1 MVLAYIEALKNH
13 NDRSMELT
21 PSSIVLAA
29 KNRQIQQLR
38 HLATRVELVGAIGQL
53 VHALQSERGAS
64 SLYVA
69 SGGSRFESQ
78 RTQLAAD
85 SSTVEQHLRERF
97 RTQLDEPGFGNASL
111 FSLIAWV
118 VLGLDTLPA
127 LRQRIA
133 DCKIKADEV
142 VIAYSRLIAGLLSV
156 VFDVADSTVD
166 PGISRRLVAL
176 FNLIQGKELAGQ
188 ERAVGSALLASGTL
202 AVRHQQRILHLIE
215 TQERNI
221 QIFSEFSG
229 RPLVEDW
236 EQMQVAPYMV
246 QIERLRRVLCS
257 AAPNASL
264 DANLSDTWFA
274 CCSERIDGMWRLQET
289 LLADVRA
296 ECARL
301 VEAAEQDLADAEGLL
316 EVVATHPPES
326 ARLVERFLGPELA
339 LDGNLGTLPGH
350 GGESENSLLQ
360 VLQEQKARLAAM
372 EAERDAARRA
382 LNERKVIERAKG
394 VLMARF
400 SMPEDEAYRTLRKTS
415 MEQNRRLVDVAEA
428 TLAVLAS
435 IDPQKA

>member
-1 MVLAYIEALKNH
+1 
-13 NDRSMELT
+13 MELT

-38 HLATRVELVGAIGQL
+38 HLASRVELVGAIGHL

-69 SGGSRFESQ
+69 SGGSRFEQQ
-78 RTQLAAD
+78 RSQLATT
-85 SSTVEQHLRERF
+85 SSAAEAALRQRF

-127 LRQRIA
+127 LRERIA
-133 DCKIKADEV
+133 GCKVKSDEV

-156 VFDVADSTVD
+156 IFDVADSTVD
-166 PGISRRLVAL
+166 PAISRRLVAL
-176 FNLIQGKELAGQ
+176 FNLVQGKELAGQ

-202 AVRHQQRILHLIE
+202 SQRHQQRILHLIE
-215 TQERNI
+215 TQERNL
-221 QIFSEFSG
+221 QIFCEFAG
-229 RPLVEDW
+229 RQFVDAW
-236 EQMQVAPYMV
+236 DQMQVAPCMV
-246 QIERLRRVLCS
+246 QIERLRRVLCAS
-257 AAPNASL
+257 AANADL

-274 CCSERIDGMWRLQET
+274 ASTERIDGMWRLQER
-289 LLADVRA
+289 LLAEVRE

-301 VEAAEQDLADAEGLL
+301 IDAAEKDLADAAGLL
-316 EVVATHPPES
+316 DAVATQPPES

-339 LDGNLGTLPGH
+339 LDGSLGALPNQ
-350 GGESENSLLQ
+350 GGEGESPLLQ
-360 VLQEQKARLAAM
+360 ILQEQKAKLAAM

-382 LNERKVIERAKG
+382 LNERKIIERAKG

-400 SMPEDEAYRTLRKTS
+400 GMPEDEAYRTLRKTS
-415 MEQNRRLVDVAEA
+415 MEQNRRLYDVAEA

-435 IDPQKA
+435 IATDKV